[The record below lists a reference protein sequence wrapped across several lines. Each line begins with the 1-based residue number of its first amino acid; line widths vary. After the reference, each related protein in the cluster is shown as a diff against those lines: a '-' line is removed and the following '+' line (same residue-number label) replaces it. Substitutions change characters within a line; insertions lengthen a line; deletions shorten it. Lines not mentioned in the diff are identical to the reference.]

1 MHIPN
6 ERSRNRCDV
15 GMLLLIKAK
24 GSRCQ
29 VAKTIQQVSIVITNE
44 TAKTLKQLFRHL
56 NIVDECT
63 VRIEYRIISINTLNG
78 TSKILKTTFKK
89 NALNAINGTSKRPK
103 TTM

>member
-29 VAKTIQQVSIVITNE
+29 VAKIIQQVSIVITNE

-56 NIVDECT
+56 NIYRTVDECT
-63 VRIEYRIISINTLNG
+63 IRI
-78 TSKILKTTFKK
+78 
-89 NALNAINGTSKRPK
+89 
-103 TTM
+103 